1 VARRRKFV
9 IPPGQGFNEAN
20 WPAAGHDN
28 FVIRNLSCCRG
39 LPADTMIDPKRYRPA
54 QRGFAARSAV
64 ALRRTKRGGDP
75 VSVVTRAAALIA
87 AFLIVVGVG
96 VFVVVYYIG
105 SATTQLPIVHYTA
118 SGGQVSVV
126 LQEDPQNDSASRPD
140 WVTYYTQ
147 DPVSKQWLHTTLFS
161 VPANTK
167 VNVTIYGYDGCTPLR
182 NNFFSQVQGTI
193 GGTVTVSQFD
203 QNGKEYVTND
213 TTSVIN
219 SYSNCN
225 VGHTFAIPDLGI
237 YVPVASPNANL
248 SANNLCGTSPCTPQG
263 NPYATETFSFMSPS
277 QTGTYRWQCLI
288 PCGGGYIDGNGGP
301 MQTLGWMMG
310 EMDVVS

>member
-1 VARRRKFV
+1 
-9 IPPGQGFNEAN
+9 
-20 WPAAGHDN
+20 
-28 FVIRNLSCCRG
+28 
-39 LPADTMIDPKRYRPA
+39 
-54 QRGFAARSAV
+54 
-64 ALRRTKRGGDP
+64 
-75 VSVVTRAAALIA
+75 VSVMTRAAALIA

-126 LQEDPQNDSASRPD
+126 LQEDAQNDSASRPD
-140 WVTYYTQ
+140 WVSYYAQ

-219 SYSNCN
+219 TWSNCN
-225 VGHTFAIPDLGI
+225 AGHTFAIPDLGV

-248 SANNLCGTSPCTPQG
+248 SANNLCSSSPCVTQG
-263 NPYATETFSFMSPS
+263 NPYAVETFSFMSPS

-288 PCGGGYIDGNGGP
+288 PCGGGFLDGNGGP

-310 EMDVVS
+310 EMDVVSS